1 MAASRPFPFCVSGSA
16 QHRQLS
22 EARMNDVR
30 AIRVLAISGSLR
42 STSSNTALVNASA
55 QLAPSGIE
63 VAIYE
68 DLDQLPPFNPDR
80 DTDRPATPVCA
91 FRAALQSADAVLLSS
106 PEYAHGVPGV
116 LKNALDWVVGS
127 GELVDKPV
135 ALVNASRR
143 ATRAWS
149 SLVETL
155 SVMSARVIREE
166 SITVP
171 LNGTGLDAER
181 IASNPQLAGLV
192 RSALQ
197 RLARQSARAPHYSI
211 ARARPED
218 LSELTK
224 IELAAARLLAGHA
237 PESVLCETTSQEE
250 FQKALR
256 NGHLWVAL
264 AADAP
269 VGFAHVEV
277 IDARSAHL
285 EEIDVLPAHGR
296 RGVGTRLVD
305 QVCRWAASAG
315 HSSVTLTTFR
325 DVPWNMPFYERLG
338 FRVIPGAKLS
348 SALRAI
354 VDNETRRGLDPS
366 RRVAMERPCGPTL
379 DVFDEATPDDLQFLE
394 ERINEFNF
402 ATTGIRDA
410 RGLVILLRDADRR
423 ISAGLSGHTWG
434 GVAEIRFLWVDEERR
449 HTGIGSRL
457 LRAAED
463 EARARGCR
471 KIVLS
476 THSFQA
482 PDFYRKHGYVVTGEF
497 SDYPRGHRSIF
508 LEKI

>member
-1 MAASRPFPFCVSGSA
+1 
-16 QHRQLS
+16 
-22 EARMNDVR
+22 MNDVR

-42 STSSNTALVNASA
+42 RTSSNTALLNAAA

-63 VAIYE
+63 VATYE
-68 DLDQLPPFNPDR
+68 DLGQLPPFNPDL
-80 DTDRPATPVCA
+80 DTDTPPTPVCA

-135 ALVNASRR
+135 ALVNASSR

-155 SVMSARVIREE
+155 SIMSARVIREA

-192 RSALQ
+192 KSALR
-197 RLARQSARAPHYSI
+197 RLGRQSARAADYSI
-211 ARARPED
+211 VPARPEH
-218 LSELTK
+218 LKELTK
-224 IELAAARLLAGHA
+224 IELAAARLLSGHA
-237 PESVLCETTSQEE
+237 PESVLCETTGQEE
-250 FQKALR
+250 FHKALS

-277 IDARSAHL
+277 IDARTAHL
-285 EEIDVLPAHGR
+285 EEIDVLPAYGG
-296 RGVGTRLVD
+296 RGVGTRLVEE
-305 QVCRWAASAG
+305 VCRWAASAG
-315 HSSVTLTTFR
+315 HDSVTLTTFR
-325 DVPWNMPFYERLG
+325 DVPWNMPFYKRLG
-338 FRVIPGAKLS
+338 FRIIPGAELS
-348 SALRAI
+348 AALRAI
-354 VDNETRRGLDPS
+354 VEHETRRGLDPS
-366 RRVAMERPCGPTL
+366 RRVAMERPCGPAL
-379 DVFDEATPDDLQFLE
+379 DISDKATPDDRQFLE
-394 ERINEFNF
+394 ERINDFNF
-402 ATTGIRDA
+402 AMTGIRDA

-434 GVAEIRFLWVDEERR
+434 GVAEIRFLWVDEPRR

-482 PDFYRKHGYVVTGEF
+482 PDFYHKHRYVVTGEF
-497 SDYPRGHRSIF
+497 SDYPQGYRSIF
-508 LEKI
+508 LEKILS